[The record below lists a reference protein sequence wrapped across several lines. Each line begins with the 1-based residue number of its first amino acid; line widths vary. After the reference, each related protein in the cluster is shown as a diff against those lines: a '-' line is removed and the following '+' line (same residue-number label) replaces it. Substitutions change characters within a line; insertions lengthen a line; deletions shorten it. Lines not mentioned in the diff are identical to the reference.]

1 MEIIFVMQ
9 PRRNRWRLHLG
20 HWFSRFL
27 VLGVVALTVS
37 AFLLGVKLAS
47 NPHDP
52 APDLYA
58 AAWQAEVLEQRREVG
73 VAVETAQL
81 NVDALATKLAELQAR
96 MVRLDALGGRLVELA
111 DLDTQEFDFGANPA
125 VGGVPAHEDSSFAV
139 PDFVGELRDLS
150 ARLTDRAPKL
160 EAVESAMMSA
170 RLLDQI
176 HPQGRPVLKGWLSS
190 RFGWRADPITGRK
203 NFHEGID
210 FAGRKNSSVVAVA
223 AGVVRWSGRRSGYGK
238 VVELSH
244 GNGYVTRYAHNSKNL
259 VKIGNKVAKG
269 ETIALMG
276 ATGYATGVHVHF
288 EVLKNGRPV
297 NPLNFVKAKKK

>member
-1 MEIIFVMQ
+1 MEIIFVTQ
-9 PRRNRWRLHLG
+9 PRRNRRRVHLG
-20 HWFSRFL
+20 HWFSRVFFVGVAAL
-27 VLGVVALTVS
+27 VVGAFVLGAT
-37 AFLLGVKLAS
+37 FRT
-47 NPHDP
+47 DP
-52 APDLYA
+52 DDPRPELYA
-58 AAWQAEVLEQRREVG
+58 AAWEAEVYEQRRKVDQAAE
-73 VAVETAQL
+73 AAQA

-96 MVRLDALGGRLVELA
+96 MVRLDALGGRLVQLA
-111 DLDTQEFDFGANPA
+111 DLDTQEFGFGVNPA
-125 VGGVPAHEDSSFAV
+125 LGGAPAHGDSSFAV

-150 ARLTDRAPKL
+150 GRLADRAPKL

-190 RFGWRADPITGRK
+190 KFGWRADPITGRK

-210 FAGRKNSSVVAVA
+210 FAGRKNSKIVAVA
-223 AGVVRWSGRRSGYGK
+223 AGVVRWTGRRSGYGK

-244 GNGYVTRYAHNSKNL
+244 GNGFVTRYAHNSKNL
-259 VKIGNKVAKG
+259 VKVGTKVAKG

-288 EVLKNGRPV
+288 EVLKNGKPV
-297 NPLNFVKAKKK
+297 NPLDFVTTKKK